1 MTTNHTRKPITR
13 RASAVL
19 ATAGLL
25 LAVLIAGC
33 GGAGKSSQPAS
44 GASSAAQGYGAP
56 AKAPVN
62 GSATRYTAP
71 SAGGQAAAAA
81 AAAASGSQQK
91 PATPTTESR
100 APAARSANGG
110 IPQNNG
116 GDQDAD
122 NNGGPSD
129 GDGNV

>member
-1 MTTNHTRKPITR
+1 MTINHTKKPITR
-13 RASAVL
+13 TASATL
-19 ATAGLL
+19 ATAGVL
-25 LAVLIAGC
+25 LAVVIAGC
-33 GGAGKSSQPAS
+33 GGSGKSPPSKS
-44 GASSAAQGYGAP
+44 GASPAARSYGAP
-56 AKAPVN
+56 AKASLN
-62 GSATRYTAP
+62 GSENRHSTP
-71 SAGGQAAAAA
+71 SAEDQAAAAG

-91 PATPTTESR
+91 PQTPSTESQAR
-100 APAARSANGG
+100 AAGSENGG

>member
-1 MTTNHTRKPITR
+1 MTTNHMKSRVTH
-13 RASAVL
+13 RAAATL
-19 ATAGLL
+19 ATAGVL
-25 LAVLIAGC
+25 LAVVIAGC
-33 GGAGKSSQPAS
+33 GGSGKSSPPMP
-44 GASSAAQGYGAP
+44 GASPAVHGYGAP
-56 AKAPVN
+56 AKASVN
-62 GSATRYTAP
+62 GSENRHSAP
-71 SAGGQAAAAA
+71 STEGQATAGG

-91 PATPTTESR
+91 PATPSSESQ
-100 APAARSANGG
+100 APAAGAEGGG